1 MMLKRK
7 PLATPDA
14 PELSRFKTFLK
25 ERSGL
30 IFVGNRERL
39 LVTGLL
45 ERAQATRIAS
55 WENYRQRLEQDAKE
69 LDKLITLLTVNESYF
84 FRESD
89 QLRLLSQHL
98 IPEFRRRAGNA
109 PVRIISAGCSSGDEP
124 YSIAMEMVRS
134 LGKEALPTFEVM
146 GCDIDQGIL
155 DRAREGIYNDYSFRG
170 VDPEIRNRFF
180 KALGPDRFQVM
191 DEIRR
196 RVTFYQVNL
205 AGGSFPDVLRRVDCI
220 FYRNVSI
227 YFDKPTQ
234 RHIFNHLAGLLKPG
248 GALIV
253 SATEIFTHTS
263 FLDGMGHGLVRDEWN
278 NILFFR
284 KSRPGEGRTAT
295 QTGLFSSTLRHDKP
309 PTITAPPARVAT
321 PVPSVS
327 AASAKV
333 AVAAVLS
340 GVGSWEQ
347 ARQLAL
353 EKRYE
358 QALKMLD
365 GLLAASASSQ
375 DSLRAL
381 GLGGCIFLHVRRLT
395 EARNH
400 CLRMQKLD
408 PMSVESHLLLGLADR
423 QDGNHDGVITHCRK
437 AAYADPQ
444 IWTAHFYMA
453 ESLSAVGSQ
462 PLARQGFQTAAN
474 RIERFGLARTGLS
487 FFPLDLTGEEMI
499 QLCRRRMEQPDNA
512 GRYRI

>member
-1 MMLKRK
+1 MMVKRK

-39 LVTGLL
+39 LVTGLM
-45 ERAQATRIAS
+45 ERAQATRAIS
-55 WENYRQRLEQDAKE
+55 WDTYRQRLEQDGKE
-69 LDKLITLLTVNESYF
+69 LDQLITLLTVNESYF

-89 QLRLLSQHL
+89 QMRLLSQHL
-98 IPEFRRRAGNA
+98 FPEFRRRAGA
-109 PVRIISAGCSSGDEP
+109 GPVRIMSAGCSSGDEP
-124 YSIAMEMVRS
+124 YSIAMEMVRA
-134 LGKEALPTFEVM
+134 LGMEALPTFEVM

-155 DRAREGIYNDYSFRG
+155 ERAREGIYNDYSFRG
-170 VDPEIRNRFF
+170 VDPEIRSRFF
-180 KALGPDRFQVM
+180 KALGSGRFQVL

-205 AGGSFPDVLRRVDCI
+205 ASGSFPDVLRRVDCI

-234 RHIFNHLAGLLKPG
+234 RHIFNHLAGLLKAG
-248 GALIV
+248 GTLIV

-263 FLDGMGHGLVRDEWN
+263 FLDGLGHGLVRDEWN

-284 KSRPGEGRTAT
+284 KAKPGESKTEARSS
-295 QTGLFSSTLRHDKP
+295 LFSATLRRDKP
-309 PTITAPPARVAT
+309 PIIAPPPVQVTRPPATAPAPFGKV
-321 PVPSVS
+321 VPVS
-327 AASAKV
+327 AP
-333 AVAAVLS
+333 
-340 GVGSWEQ
+340 GSWEQ

-358 QALKMLD
+358 QSLKMLD
-365 GLLAASASSQ
+365 GLLASSTSSKE
-375 DSLRAL
+375 SLRIL
-381 GLGGCIFLHVRRLT
+381 GLGACLFLHMRRLT
-395 EARNH
+395 EVRDR

-408 PMSVESHLLLGLADR
+408 PMSVESHVVLGLADR
-423 QDGNHDGVITHCRK
+423 QDHNHDGVIIHCRK

-444 IWTAHFYMA
+444 IWTPHFYMA
-453 ESLSAVGSQ
+453 EAFAAVGSE

-474 RIERFGLARTGLS
+474 RVERFGLARTGLS
-487 FFPLDLTGEEMI
+487 FFPLDLSGEEMI
-499 QLCRRRMEQPDNA
+499 QLCRRRMAQPNNA
-512 GRYRI
+512 GRYRT